1 MTAAAPATSGSA
13 QLQLLVNAARYCQ
26 TGDTGPIRP
35 RLDPHAGLSVLDG
48 RHRLRACEETGTPLK
63 TEILDPS
70 IDPFDYVLDA
80 NLHRRHLSEHAK
92 VQVVQMV
99 AKLRP
104 HGGDH
109 RGDDFKLAGRQ
120 LEITR
125 EQVSQQAGVNQAV
138 VDRVRKIA
146 QAPEPIRMASLRGDI
161 TLTDAV
167 ACIPFVAQVGR
178 AWQRADPA
186 PSRNPPVSRA
196 FPGLNAPCAPHERRV
211 AASLPG
217 RWSPCQRHANG
228 RQSSRCGYRHMPN
241 SSPHNR
247 PPAFYGRHPV
257 PPPVRV
263 PLVHA
268 RPCSPGWWPCMRSS
282 HPSASSPGSNG

>member
-1 MTAAAPATSGSA
+1 MVRSCSQAVGTVTAAAPATSGSA

-196 FPGLNAPCAPHERRV
+196 ALGGSGGKGLGGALFPQEPTSRWQAIAWPPRLYEHV
-211 AASLPG
+211 ALM
-217 RWSPCQRHANG
+217 NK
-228 RQSSRCGYRHMPN
+228 Y
-241 SSPHNR
+241 
-247 PPAFYGRHPV
+247 PAG
-257 PPPVRV
+257 
-263 PLVHA
+263 A
-268 RPCSPGWWPCMRSS
+268 
-282 HPSASSPGSNG
+282 

>member
-1 MTAAAPATSGSA
+1 M
-13 QLQLLVNAARYCQ
+13 
-26 TGDTGPIRP
+26 
-35 RLDPHAGLSVLDG
+35 LDG

-217 RWSPCQRHANG
+217 RWSPSPAPRQWAPKLPMRVQAHA
-228 RQSSRCGYRHMPN
+228 QQVPTH
-241 SSPHNR
+241 R

-257 PPPVRV
+257 PPVRV

-268 RPCSPGWWPCMRSS
+268 AGR
-282 HPSASSPGSNG
+282 